1 MRKISIVIMVLAVL
15 LVFTACDTT
24 PKAEEPVSLFTGTMG
39 GVEFQNADTVTLTT
53 EDDKNY
59 TAVGNLTS
67 MTAEQA
73 AAFGGVSEGAL
84 YISVKVNGISEDN
97 PVKEQGWV
105 NAVDSIEYKDKKT
118 GSTKVGKILAIS
130 TDATTIRTDL
140 DSCYIWKVVLTDGNV
155 YTLDLSSQAEALTS
169 AAE

>member
-24 PKAEEPVSLFTGTMG
+24 PKTEEPVSLFTGTMG

-53 EDDKNY
+53 EDGKNY
-59 TAVGNLTS
+59 TAVGNLTA

-84 YISVKVNGISEDN
+84 YISVKVNGISETN
-97 PVKEQGWV
+97 PVKEQ
-105 NAVDSIEYKDKKT
+105 A
-118 GSTKVGKILAIS
+118 GSMLLIRQITKS
-130 TDATTIRTDL
+130 RTMVQRRSERFSL
-140 DSCYIWKVVLTDGNV
+140 
-155 YTLDLSSQAEALTS
+155 
-169 AAE
+169 

>member
-24 PKAEEPVSLFTGTMG
+24 PKTEEPVSLFTGTMG

-53 EDDKNY
+53 EDGKNY
-59 TAVGNLTS
+59 TAVGNLTA

-73 AAFGGVSEGAL
+73 TAFGGVSEGAL
-84 YISVKVNGISEDN
+84 YISVKVNGISETN

-105 NAVDSIEYKDKKT
+105 NAIDSTDYKVPNN

-130 TDATTIRTDL
+130 TDATTIRPDL
-140 DSCYIWKVVLTDGNV
+140 EGCYIWKVVLTDGNV
-155 YTLDLSSQAEALTS
+155 YTLNLSSQAESLTS